1 MWCACV
7 FVLRCEQLLGVN
19 GKLRQ
24 ELMLIGEPIPELQE
38 RLGQL
43 LQVLIQRYHSH
54 IVVYSDFYFFFYYW
68 SVKESKPLKLINS
81 FSKCNINQLFSSSF
95 LQQKA
100 RFLTGLVVCC
110 SSLVVEKQPPQVIK
124 TQSKFSTTVRY
135 LLGEK
140 VAPGKP
146 VVLKAQII
154 NELQA
159 RNLGSVPGWVI
170 LFPLHNMEECKLS
183 GRIN

>member
-1 MWCACV
+1 MWAAAWGE
-7 FVLRCEQLLGVN
+7 RKAETGIN
-19 GKLRQ
+19 ANWGTNPRTPGKA
-24 ELMLIGEPIPELQE
+24 GATSA
-38 RLGQL
+38 G
-43 LQVLIQRYHSH
+43 
-54 IVVYSDFYFFFYYW
+54 SDSKVHPHCFLFY
-68 SVKESKPLKLINS
+68 LS
-81 FSKCNINQLFSSSF
+81 FPSF
-95 LQQKA
+95 LIRELWKKVYLLNLNLSSPS
-100 RFLTGLVVCC
+100 LTKINILYRRKHASSLTVVSF
-110 SSLVVEKQPPQVIK
+110 SSLVVDKQPPQVIK

-170 LFPLHNMEECKLS
+170 V
-183 GRIN
+183 

>member
-1 MWCACV
+1 MLAQSLYLHIFFSV
-7 FVLRCEQLLGVN
+7 RCEQLLGVN

-24 ELMLIGEPIPELQE
+24 ELMLIGEPIPELLE

-43 LQVLIQRYHSH
+43 LQVLIQRCIH
-54 IVVYSDFYFFFYYW
+54 IVFFSIYLFC
-68 SVKESKPLKLINS
+68 LFLIRELWKKVNLLNWDLSSPSLTKINILYRRKHASSLTVVS
-81 FSKCNINQLFSSSF
+81 F
-95 LQQKA
+95 
-100 RFLTGLVVCC
+100 
-110 SSLVVEKQPPQVIK
+110 SSLVVDKQPPQVIK

-170 LFPLHNMEECKLS
+170 V
-183 GRIN
+183 